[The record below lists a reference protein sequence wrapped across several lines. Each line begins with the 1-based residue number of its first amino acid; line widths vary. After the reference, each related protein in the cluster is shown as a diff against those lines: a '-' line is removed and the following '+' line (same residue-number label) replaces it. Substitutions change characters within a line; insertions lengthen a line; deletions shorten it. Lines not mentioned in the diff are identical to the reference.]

1 VRFRDA
7 CTCEGG
13 EVEPRGCGES
23 AGLTGRCG
31 GASMCFIYPRVGIA
45 DLKRHTARPVKKIEF
60 VRSICI

>member
-13 EVEPRGCGES
+13 GVEPRGCGES

-31 GASMCFIYPRVGIA
+31 GASTKFINPRVGIVNLKKHTTSTA
-45 DLKRHTARPVKKIEF
+45 DEA
-60 VRSICI
+60 